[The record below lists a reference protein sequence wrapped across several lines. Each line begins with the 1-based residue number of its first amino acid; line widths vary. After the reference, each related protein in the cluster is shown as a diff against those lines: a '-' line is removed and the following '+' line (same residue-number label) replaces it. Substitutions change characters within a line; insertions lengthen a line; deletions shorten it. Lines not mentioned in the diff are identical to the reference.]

1 MPFRIHWNSLK
12 TRVTLLTLA
21 IFLVSLWSMLWY
33 AGQMLRRDLI
43 DLLSE
48 QQLTTVSLVASEID
62 QALALRL
69 RSLDRPAALIS
80 PDILGNRAAMQTWL
94 ERQPILQE
102 LFNGGVVVLDAQG
115 TAIAE
120 APLPA
125 QRLDIGYADRD
136 YFKAVMVQGK
146 AIISEPL
153 TDKRSRRPII
163 VVAVPIRGAAGPTLG
178 VLAGVIDLEQP
189 NFLDRITENRYGR
202 TGETFLVTPQ
212 TRAIVAT
219 SDQSRLMEVLP
230 APGISPWIDRFM
242 QGYEGSAIVVNPH
255 GLEVL
260 ASVRQVPVA
269 GWYTSV
275 ILSTQE
281 AFAPIVVQRRR
292 MLIATLLITLFSA
305 ALTWWMLRRQ
315 LAPLMQATRKITRL
329 AASEQPPPL
338 LPITRHDEVGALIGG
353 FNGLLSTL
361 AQRQR
366 RLQESEG
373 RFRAL
378 ADNAPALVWMAGT
391 DARRDYFNQ
400 VWFDLTGRTPAQ
412 EAGDGWEAG
421 VHPDDRPRRQAIYAS
436 AFTARQAFRLD
447 YRLRCR
453 DGRYRWLTEH
463 GVPRHD
469 DQGRFLGYIGTCID
483 ITERKGTE
491 ARLQLLASVFTHA
504 REGILISTA
513 KGTILDINDGFSRI
527 TGYTLDDV
535 RGRNT
540 RILKS
545 GRHDNAFYA
554 DLWSA
559 LLTHGEWTGEIW
571 NRRKNGEIYAAL
583 LTISAVCDDQGRV
596 GHYVALSSDI
606 TALKEHERRLEQIA
620 HFDTLTGL
628 PNRALLIDRLHQAL
642 AQAQR
647 RRERLAVVFLDLDG
661 FKAVNDEYGHEAGD
675 QVLIAAAGRMKQ
687 ALREGDT
694 LARLGGDEF
703 IAVLLNLTD
712 IDASVPLFDRLLA
725 AAAEPV
731 PFGDVRLQV
740 SASLGATFYPQ
751 AREVDA
757 DQLLRQA
764 DRAMYQ
770 AKLAGK
776 NRYQVFD
783 SDPDLNTVSSPA

>member
-69 RSLDRPAALIS
+69 RSLDRPAGLIS

-545 GRHDNAFYA
+545 GRHDSVFYA
-554 DLWSA
+554 DLWNA

-751 AREVDA
+751 AGEVDA

-783 SDPDLNTVSSPA
+783 SDPDLNTVFSPA

>member
-1 MPFRIHWNSLK
+1 
-12 TRVTLLTLA
+12 
-21 IFLVSLWSMLWY
+21 
-33 AGQMLRRDLI
+33 
-43 DLLSE
+43 
-48 QQLTTVSLVASEID
+48 
-62 QALALRL
+62 
-69 RSLDRPAALIS
+69 
-80 PDILGNRAAMQTWL
+80 
-94 ERQPILQE
+94 
-102 LFNGGVVVLDAQG
+102 
-115 TAIAE
+115 
-120 APLPA
+120 
-125 QRLDIGYADRD
+125 
-136 YFKAVMVQGK
+136 
-146 AIISEPL
+146 
-153 TDKRSRRPII
+153 
-163 VVAVPIRGAAGPTLG
+163 
-178 VLAGVIDLEQP
+178 
-189 NFLDRITENRYGR
+189 
-202 TGETFLVTPQ
+202 
-212 TRAIVAT
+212 
-219 SDQSRLMEVLP
+219 MEVLP

-338 LPITRHDEVGALIGG
+338 LHITRHDEVGALIGG

-513 KGTILDINDGFSRI
+513 KGTILDINDGFSRT

-545 GRHDNAFYA
+545 GRHDSAFYA
-554 DLWSA
+554 DLWNA

-606 TALKEHERRLEQIA
+606 TALKEHEHRLEQIA

-712 IDASVPLFDRLLA
+712 IDASVSLFDRLLA

-731 PFGDVRLQV
+731 PFGDARLQV

-751 AREVDA
+751 AGEADA

-764 DRAMYQ
+764 DHAMYQ

-783 SDPDLNTVSSPA
+783 SDPDLNTVFSPA

>member
-1 MPFRIHWNSLK
+1 
-12 TRVTLLTLA
+12 
-21 IFLVSLWSMLWY
+21 
-33 AGQMLRRDLI
+33 
-43 DLLSE
+43 
-48 QQLTTVSLVASEID
+48 
-62 QALALRL
+62 
-69 RSLDRPAALIS
+69 
-80 PDILGNRAAMQTWL
+80 
-94 ERQPILQE
+94 
-102 LFNGGVVVLDAQG
+102 VVLDAQG

-545 GRHDNAFYA
+545 GRHDNVFYA
-554 DLWSA
+554 DLWNA

-731 PFGDVRLQV
+731 PFGDARLQV

-751 AREVDA
+751 AGEVDA

-783 SDPDLNTVSSPA
+783 SDPDLNTVFSPA